1 MPPREPLPDADL
13 AQQRDVAWMRRVQ
26 SGDMDA
32 LKSLIDEH
40 KNRVAAGVARMAGPG
55 FDAEEITHEVF
66 VRVWKSAARYEPS
79 ARFTTWLFTIARNFV
94 LNEIRYKTRHPTVSR
109 DALSEDGSSIVEE
122 ATAELGARPD
132 SALLASEL
140 EEAIDLALQSLPEN
154 QRTAVIMRR
163 YEELSYEEIA
173 AMLEVSVSSVKS
185 LLFRARTTLREAL
198 RQYLE

>member
-1 MPPREPLPDADL
+1 
-13 AQQRDVAWMRRVQ
+13 MRRVQ

-32 LKSLIDEH
+32 LRALIDEH

-79 ARFTTWLFTIARNFV
+79 ARFTTWLFTIARNLV

-109 DALSEDGSSIVEE
+109 DALAQEGGAMEE
-122 ATAELGARPD
+122 CAQEAGARPD

-140 EEAIDLALQSLPEN
+140 EEAIDRALQALPEN

-173 AMLEVSVSSVKS
+173 SVLEVSVSSVKS
-185 LLFRARTTLREAL
+185 LLFRARTTLRELL
-198 RQYLE
+198 RPYLD